1 MSNDWATKEWRPC
14 YLRFVGDFLE
24 HQGADE
30 LPSERRPLPEV
41 PRGSGYGSAREAFD
55 ILQPHVLEEA
65 LAGLREERQRGSAA
79 RPVAASRRCVATSPT
94 RDAALLFFSVS
105 EARGDDRRR
114 HGGGSAPGDWGEGTV
129 VAARDG
135 KARYFGFVV
144 HETDARGGKRGA
156 KSAARV
162 AFLAKGGPRAGDFDF
177 AVVGDALT
185 AVREYQALAA
195 LEGLPPRLRD
205 PLLAK
210 KVTPSAARPPARA
223 PAALWEKLKSGHNDS
238 QFQAIAA
245 AATADPYALVQ
256 GPPGTGKTKTIGGM
270 VSALLFGDDVVAPA
284 RPARFGMLPGRGRG
298 GGTRIAVGGSL
309 SGRARAAVS
318 AAKPPSRRLLIAA
331 PSNAAVDEVALRL
344 HTDGVVGPDGQRRD
358 IRICRVGVVG
368 GQRRDDK
375 VAADGLEVLEPFT
388 LDRLAEAAAEGEKK
402 KGLGERRAAAL
413 ARCDVVLATLSGCGC
428 AALVDAAER
437 LAPSALFDAL
447 VVDEAA
453 QAVETST
460 LIPLKYGPRRVVL
473 VGDPDQLSATLLSPK
488 TRDRGFGQSLFER
501 LWRGGRRAD
510 MLQTQYRMHRDLC
523 AVVSD
528 VFYHGRLRS
537 ADVVTAESHALPPA
551 LVAAN
556 PWFGDHLAFH
566 DVAYGTVVSRA
577 ASYANGAEV
586 EFVARILE
594 VVLAR
599 APELHVAVIAAY
611 KAQTHALRDRLGAL
625 PGPLRAAA
633 AKVEVATVDAFQ
645 GREKDLVLVSC
656 VRAPACGK
664 KDRPQ
669 TIGFLKDRN
678 RLNVLLSRARLGCWV
693 VGHGATLKQNGDWKD
708 VLNAA
713 QRLGAYHAH
722 RSLPGTFATAGGG
735 ERSSKHGGKRS
746 RSRSPRAD
754 DDARSKEPRER
765 SRSRSPRADDKLDR
779 PLSARRGS
787 APPPPPPTTT
797 TTPCRNAR
805 NALPESVVANVAPP
819 KRPRAD
825 SLTCKPD
832 SLACKP
838 KRRNGKAVDKDA
850 DVLPNA

>member
-1 MSNDWATKEWRPC
+1 MSNDWAAKWRPC
-14 YLRFVGDFLE
+14 YLRFIRDFLE

-65 LAGLREERQRGSAA
+65 LAGLREAAA
-79 RPVAASRRCVATSPT
+79 RARPSASRRCVATSPT
-94 RDAALLFFSVS
+94 TRDALLFFS
-105 EARGDDRRR
+105 D
-114 HGGGSAPGDWGEGTV
+114 
-129 VAARDG
+129 
-135 KARYFGFVV
+135 
-144 HETDARGGKRGA
+144 
-156 KSAARV
+156 
-162 AFLAKGGPRAGDFDF
+162 GPRAGDFDF

-195 LEGLPPRLRD
+195 LEACRRAPD

-210 KVTPSAARPPARA
+210 KVAPSAAPPPARA
-223 PAALWEKLKSGHNDS
+223 PPSGPSSSTGTTIRSSRPSPPRRGPSGSSRARRARQDQDHRRHGLGAALRRRRRR
-238 QFQAIAA
+238 
-245 AATADPYALVQ
+245 
-256 GPPGTGKTKTIGGM
+256 
-270 VSALLFGDDVVAPA
+270 PA
-284 RPARFGMLPGRGRG
+284 RPARGGMPGRGRAAA
-298 GGTRIAVGGSL
+298 RIAVGGSL
-309 SGRARAAVS
+309 SGSGAARS

-344 HTDGVVGPDGQRRD
+344 HTDGVLGPDGQRRD

-447 VVDEAA
+447 IVDEAA

-537 ADVVTAESHALPPA
+537 ADVVTPESHALPPA

-735 ERSSKHGGKRS
+735 ERSSSTAASGPGRGPEGGRTA
-746 RSRSPRAD
+746 PL
-754 DDARSKEPRER
+754 KEPR
-765 SRSRSPRADDKLDR
+765 A
-779 PLSARRGS
+779 
-787 APPPPPPTTT
+787 
-797 TTPCRNAR
+797 
-805 NALPESVVANVAPP
+805 
-819 KRPRAD
+819 
-825 SLTCKPD
+825 
-832 SLACKP
+832 
-838 KRRNGKAVDKDA
+838 RRNGKAVDEDA
-850 DVLPNA
+850 DVLANA

>member
-1 MSNDWATKEWRPC
+1 
-14 YLRFVGDFLE
+14 
-24 HQGADE
+24 
-30 LPSERRPLPEV
+30 
-41 PRGSGYGSAREAFD
+41 
-55 ILQPHVLEEA
+55 
-65 LAGLREERQRGSAA
+65 
-79 RPVAASRRCVATSPT
+79 
-94 RDAALLFFSVS
+94 
-105 EARGDDRRR
+105 
-114 HGGGSAPGDWGEGTV
+114 
-129 VAARDG
+129 
-135 KARYFGFVV
+135 
-144 HETDARGGKRGA
+144 
-156 KSAARV
+156 
-162 AFLAKGGPRAGDFDF
+162 
-177 AVVGDALT
+177 
-185 AVREYQALAA
+185 
-195 LEGLPPRLRD
+195 
-205 PLLAK
+205 
-210 KVTPSAARPPARA
+210 
-223 PAALWEKLKSGHNDS
+223 
-238 QFQAIAA
+238 
-245 AATADPYALVQ
+245 
-256 GPPGTGKTKTIGGM
+256 M
-270 VSALLFGDDVVAPA
+270 V
-284 RPARFGMLPGRGRG
+284 
-298 GGTRIAVGGSL
+298 
-309 SGRARAAVS
+309 
-318 AAKPPSRRLLIAA
+318 AA

-437 LAPSALFDAL
+437 LAPSTLFDAL
-447 VVDEAA
+447 IVDEAA

-528 VFYHGRLRS
+528 VFYRGRLRS

-754 DDARSKEPRER
+754 DDARSKEPRKR
-765 SRSRSPRADDKLDR
+765 SRSRSPRADDDARDKLDR

-787 APPPPPPTTT
+787 APPPPPTTT

-825 SLTCKPD
+825 SLTCKP
-832 SLACKP
+832 